1 MTGIQILVDRNTPSY
16 DNQYISGCGIAII
29 NITLL
34 EHYDFLWNAF
44 ALILVTTSRLI
55 YILFYFTFDGM
66 AVLYILVSLYLLILL
81 YRKSFVKRTLF
92 I

>member
-1 MTGIQILVDRNTPSY
+1 MDGNTPAY
-16 DNQYISGCGIAII
+16 DNLYVSGCGIAII

-34 EHYDFLWNAF
+34 EHYDFLWNSF

-55 YILFYFTFDGM
+55 YILFYFTLDGM
-66 AVLYILVSLYLLILL
+66 VFLYVVVSLYLVILL
-81 YRKSFVKRTLF
+81 YKKSYVKRTLF

>member
-1 MTGIQILVDRNTPSY
+1 MDRNTPSY
-16 DNQYISGCGIAII
+16 DNLYVSGCGITII

-34 EHYDFLWNAF
+34 EHYDFLWNVF
-44 ALILVTTSRLI
+44 ALILVTISRLI

-66 AVLYILVSLYLLILL
+66 AVLYIVVSFYLFILL
-81 YRKSFVKRTLF
+81 YKKSYVKRTLF

>member
-1 MTGIQILVDRNTPSY
+1 M
-16 DNQYISGCGIAII
+16 SGCGITII

-34 EHYDFLWNAF
+34 EHYDFVWNGL
-44 ALILVTTSRLI
+44 ALILVTISRLI

-66 AVLYILVSLYLLILL
+66 AIIYIVISFYLFILL
-81 YRKSFVKRTLF
+81 YKKSYVKRTLF